1 MATYAIGDLQGC
13 YDPLMRLLDKLRFN
27 PAVDTLWFAGDL
39 VNRGR
44 QSLQSLRFVRS
55 LRDAAVCVL
64 GNHDISLI
72 AAFHGLRKSHRSLHE
87 LVTAPD
93 YPELLDWLVQRPL
106 LHVDPVLGYAL
117 SHAGIPPQ
125 WDLATAQ
132 ACAREVEQELRAPT
146 VATWLARVYG
156 DQPDSWN
163 PDLRGDDRHRYILNA
178 FTRMRYCRADGS
190 LDFEA
195 KGSPEKNVEMS
206 KKLTELTPWFNY
218 PTKSIIGMTVLFG
231 HWSTL
236 GYYKR
241 NHVIALD
248 TGCVWGGQ
256 LSAIRIDSNN
266 QQQICIECDDYGR
279 EERTDP
285 SG

>member
-13 YDPLMRLLDKLRFN
+13 YDPFMRLLDKLRFD
-27 PAVDTLWFAGDL
+27 PFQDTLWLSGDL

-44 QSLQSLRFVRS
+44 QSLETLRFVRS
-55 LRDAAVCVL
+55 LRDAAICVL

-72 AAFHGLRKSHRSLHE
+72 AAFHGLRKPHKSLQT
-87 LVTAPD
+87 LVDAPD
-93 YPELLDWLVQRPL
+93 YPELIQWLSQQPL
-106 LHVDPVLGYAL
+106 LHVDTTLGYAM

-132 ACAREVEQELRAPT
+132 ACAREVEREFRNPE
-146 VATWLARVYG
+146 VATWLAQVYG
-156 DQPDSWN
+156 DQPDNWN
-163 PDLRGDDRHRYILNA
+163 MALSRHDRHRYILNA
-178 FTRMRYCRADGS
+178 FTRMRYCRPDGS
-190 LDFEA
+190 LDFQEKGAPDA
-195 KGSPEKNVEMS
+195 KKNNGSNS
-206 KKLTELTPWFNY
+206 RELIPWFKHPIRGDLNL
-218 PTKSIIGMTVLFG
+218 TIIFG

-236 GYYKR
+236 GYYHT
-241 NHVIALD
+241 NQVIALD

-266 QQQICIECDDYGR
+266 QQLICIECDDYGR
-279 EERTDP
+279 ETSTKP

>member
-13 YDPLMRLLDKLRFN
+13 YDPLMRLLDKLRFSPSN
-27 PAVDTLWFAGDL
+27 DTLWFAGDL
-39 VNRGR
+39 VNRGK

-72 AAFHGLRKSHRSLHE
+72 AAYHGLRKPHKSLHM

-93 YPELLDWLVQRPL
+93 YPELIEWLAQRPL
-106 LHVDPVLGYAL
+106 LHVDPQLGYAL

-125 WDLATAQ
+125 WDLPTAQ
-132 ACAREVEQELRAPT
+132 ACAREVEQQLRSPS
-146 VATWLARVYG
+146 VASWLAKVYG
-156 DQPDSWN
+156 DQPDQWN
-163 PDLRGDDRHRYILNA
+163 PALGGYDRHRYILNA

-195 KGSPEKNVEMS
+195 KGKPEQNLDMGE
-206 KKLTELTPWFNY
+206 KLTELTPWFNY
-218 PTKSIIGMTVLFG
+218 PTKEFLGMTVLFG

-256 LSAIRIDSNN
+256 LSAIRLDCNN

-279 EERTDP
+279 EERTNP